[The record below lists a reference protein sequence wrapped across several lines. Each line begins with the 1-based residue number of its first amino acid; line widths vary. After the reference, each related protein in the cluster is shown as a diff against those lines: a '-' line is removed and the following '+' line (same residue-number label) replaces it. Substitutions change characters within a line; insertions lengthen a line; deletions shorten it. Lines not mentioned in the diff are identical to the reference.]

1 MSLERRW
8 LENVARTEVIEA
20 AGIQPW
26 TELPVWV
33 PPGGEYDGLHDG
45 NVSAALAAGL
55 SCRPVTE
62 TIADTWAW
70 IQAEGY
76 PQIFARHAACA
87 AATRAGLTAMGFRLM
102 ADPKFASNTVTSA
115 WLPEGVEWSTF
126 TKANQDKAAEIISSV
141 VVMTSARREP
151 AAGGPASCGS
161 SCEGSMTPGCAD
173 SAACTC
179 GP

>member
-1 MSLERRW
+1 MASL
-8 LENVARTEVIEA
+8 LDAALKVTGSGARFVWVSPEVIEA

-55 SCRPVTE
+55 SCRPVAE

-76 PQIFARHAACA
+76 PEGDTARLH
-87 AATRAGLTAMGFRLM
+87 GLDPEKERDVLRRL
-102 ADPKFASNTVTSA
+102 A
-115 WLPEGVEWSTF
+115 
-126 TKANQDKAAEIISSV
+126 Q
-141 VVMTSARREP
+141 
-151 AAGGPASCGS
+151 
-161 SCEGSMTPGCAD
+161 
-173 SAACTC
+173 
-179 GP
+179 